1 MQYHVS
7 PEGSDTAQGGPDN
20 PFRTIGHAAQ
30 VAMPGDIVIVHDG
43 VYREWVDPR
52 RGGTCEA
59 DRIVYRAADG
69 EKPVIK
75 GSEIIC
81 GWSRYKDDVWR
92 VTLDDAMF
100 GDYNPYRQPLFG
112 DWLAM
117 PSRGEDPDKHPGM
130 VFLNGRALY
139 EVTSLE
145 DTFAPRYRDH
155 VKDYVT
161 DVACAIDDPEMTQC
175 VWYARVED
183 DRTVL
188 YANFHGADPNEECV
202 EIAVRR
208 SCFFPRRHHVNYIT
222 VSGFELCQAAT

>member
-139 EVTSLE
+139 LSLI
-145 DTFAPRYRDH
+145 H
-155 VKDYVT
+155 
-161 DVACAIDDPEMTQC
+161 I
-175 VWYARVED
+175 
-183 DRTVL
+183 
-188 YANFHGADPNEECV
+188 
-202 EIAVRR
+202 
-208 SCFFPRRHHVNYIT
+208 
-222 VSGFELCQAAT
+222 